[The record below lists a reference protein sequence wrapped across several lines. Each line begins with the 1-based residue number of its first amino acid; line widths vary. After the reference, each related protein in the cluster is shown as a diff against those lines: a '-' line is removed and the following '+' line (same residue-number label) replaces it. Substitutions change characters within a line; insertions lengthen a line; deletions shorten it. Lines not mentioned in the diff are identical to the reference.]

1 MSVFSLNVNSSNPVT
16 LETLDSVANSL
27 GITIAEHE
35 KEDYLRLLAVYHE
48 SAEALMRLPGLS
60 CHSSSR

>member
-1 MSVFSLNVNSSNPVT
+1 MSVFSLNINSSNPVT
-16 LETLDSVANSL
+16 LETLDCVANSL

-48 SAEALMRLPGLS
+48 SAEALMELPGLS
-60 CHSSSR
+60 RHRISR